1 MKRIGTARIREEIG
15 RAASTLS
22 ARGTA
27 PLEPALARMVGRKR
41 RAAVP
46 RAPSEI
52 EEMFAVHVR
61 ASDLPAPAREYQFDT
76 ARRWRFDFAWP
87 DAMIAVEVEG
97 GTHAGGRHTRG
108 DGYARDCEKYNAAAL
123 AGWRLLRFPGEHVR
137 SGVAIATVLRAFG
150 RAS

>member
-1 MKRIGTARIREEIG
+1 MVN
-15 RAASTLS
+15 
-22 ARGTA
+22 A
-27 PLEPALARMVGRKR
+27 PR
-41 RAAVP
+41 RAKVP

-61 ASDLPAPAREYQFDT
+61 TSDLPAPAREFQFDA

-87 DAMIAVEVEG
+87 DALIAVEVEG

-108 DGYARDCEKYNAAAL
+108 DGYARDCEKYNAATL

-137 SGVAIATVLRAFG
+137 SGAAIATVLRAFG
-150 RAS
+150 RSS